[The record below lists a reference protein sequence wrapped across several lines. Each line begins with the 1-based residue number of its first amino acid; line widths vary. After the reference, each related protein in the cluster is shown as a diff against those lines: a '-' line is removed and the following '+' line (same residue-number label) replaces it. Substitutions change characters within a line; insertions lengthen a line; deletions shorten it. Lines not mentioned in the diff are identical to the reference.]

1 MRNDTYEKAK
11 EIEKKLDRFYKF
23 RNILNKGEANRFS
36 LMTKKI
42 WMSDY
47 YRTDEVILF
56 DNEINEI
63 LREYC
68 NKKINELREEFKAL

>member
-11 EIEKKLDRFYKF
+11 EIEKKLNRFYKF
-23 RNILNKGEANRFS
+23 RDILNKGEANRFS
-36 LMTKKI
+36 LTTKKI

-47 YRTDEVILF
+47 YRTDEIILY

-68 NKKINELREEFKAL
+68 NKKIDELREEFKAL